1 MARSLTTRDIHALMN
16 QLVKEAT
23 GQENSIQVVDS
34 SSFISAGEQVL
45 ATGTENTINS
55 LSLVVGRSFMAV
67 RPYGAKFN
75 IINAID
81 TGAYAHRIRKI
92 SYYSR
97 NAKPSGDWNTQ
108 LYTNLKGG
116 FTNGQNAADGTAQST
131 KSQWEQNPAVVLEMN
146 FAGSSTWEDSTT
158 VYENQLKQAFRSEA
172 DFAQFVS
179 GIMTEKAND
188 IESQKEAY
196 NRVVLLNFIAG
207 VYDMAS
213 TGSVVN
219 LTEAFNT
226 EFNTN
231 YTSAQLRTTYL
242 KDFLAFMV
250 AKIKIDSRMMTN
262 RSLKNHWSPA
272 KVVDEVPHYLLR
284 HTPYDRQ
291 RLLLH
296 SPLITKSESYVF
308 PSLFNE
314 KYLKIDNYEGV
325 DFWQNE
331 ANPASI
337 DVVPAIPNKTT
348 PANGQIQGDEV
359 KLDYLV
365 GILYDVDAMMTD
377 YQLEGALSTPVEA
390 RKRYRNIWWTFARNG
405 INDFTENAIIYYMA
419 DPEPAP
425 TPTPDT
431 PDNGNS

>member
-16 QLVKEAT
+16 ALVKEAT
-23 GQENSIQVVDS
+23 GQETTLQVVNTS
-34 SSFISAGEQVL
+34 TFISAGEQVL
-45 ATGTENTINS
+45 ATGTENVLNS
-55 LSLVVGRSFMAV
+55 LSLVLGRTLVAV
-67 RPYGAKFN
+67 RPYNAKFN
-75 IINAID
+75 MINAID
-81 TGAYAHRIRKI
+81 TGAYSHRLRKL
-92 SYYSR
+92 SFYSR
-97 NAKPSGDWNTQ
+97 NAQPSGDWNTQ

-116 FTNGQNAADGTAQST
+116 YTNGQNIVDGTAQST
-131 KSQWEQNPAVVLEMN
+131 KSQWEQNPAVVLELN

-158 VYENQLKQAFRSEA
+158 VYEDQLKQAFRDEA
-172 DFAQFVS
+172 SFGQFVA

-196 NRVVLLNFIAG
+196 NRIVLLNFIAG
-207 VYDMAS
+207 VIDMES

-219 LTEAFNT
+219 LTY
-226 EFNTN
+226 EFNQEFGTN

-250 AKIKIDSRMMTN
+250 ARIKIDSRMLTN
-262 RSLKNHWSPA
+262 RSLKCHWSPA

-314 KYLKIDNYEGV
+314 EYLKIENYEGV

-348 PANGQIQGDEV
+348 PASGQVAGDEV
-359 KLDYLV
+359 KIDYLV
-365 GILYDVDAMMTD
+365 GVLYDVDAMMTD
-377 YQLEGALSTPVEA
+377 YQLESSLSTPLEA
-390 RKRYRNIWWTFARNG
+390 RKRYRNIWWTFSRNG
-405 INDFTENAIIYYMA
+405 INDFTENAIVYYMA
-419 DPEPAP
+419 DPVE
-425 TPTPDT
+425 PTPDN
-431 PDNGNS
+431 DNQD

>member
-1 MARSLTTRDIHALMN
+1 MN
-16 QLVKEAT
+16 ALVKEAT
-23 GQENSIQVVDS
+23 GQETTLQVVNTS
-34 SSFISAGEQVL
+34 TFISAGEQVL
-45 ATGTENTINS
+45 ATGTENVLNS
-55 LSLVVGRSFMAV
+55 LSLVLGRTLVAV
-67 RPYGAKFN
+67 RPYNAKFN
-75 IINAID
+75 MINAID
-81 TGAYAHRIRKI
+81 TGAYSHRLRKL
-92 SYYSR
+92 SFYSR
-97 NAKPSGDWNTQ
+97 NAQPSGDWNTQ

-116 FTNGQNAADGTAQST
+116 YTNGQNIVDGTAQST
-131 KSQWEQNPAVVLEMN
+131 KSQWEQNPAVVLELN

-158 VYENQLKQAFRSEA
+158 VYEDQLKQAFRDEA
-172 DFAQFVS
+172 SFGQFVA

-196 NRVVLLNFIAG
+196 NRIVLLNFIAG
-207 VYDMAS
+207 VIDMES

-219 LTEAFNT
+219 LTY
-226 EFNTN
+226 EFNQEFGTN

-250 AKIKIDSRMMTN
+250 ARIKIDSRMLTN
-262 RSLKNHWSPA
+262 RSLKCHWSPA

-314 KYLKIDNYEGV
+314 EYLKIENYEGV

-348 PANGQIQGDEV
+348 PASGQVAGDEV
-359 KLDYLV
+359 KIDYLV
-365 GILYDVDAMMTD
+365 GVLYDVDAMMTD
-377 YQLEGALSTPVEA
+377 YQLESSLSTPLEA
-390 RKRYRNIWWTFARNG
+390 RKRYRNIWWTFSRNG
-405 INDFTENAIIYYMA
+405 INDFTENAIVYYMA
-419 DPEPAP
+419 DPVE
-425 TPTPDT
+425 PTPDN
-431 PDNGNS
+431 DNQD